1 MNIQVT
7 CDVNGEI
14 TLTSVTAK
22 WPRGVF
28 TVHDARIW
36 RNSAVNTL
44 LSTGIAGNKLLIGDS
59 KYPISTYLCKPYPQS
74 EANTNPVKKNFN
86 SILSEERIVIE
97 HVFGQLKSRFQML
110 RTLLR
115 IAITLVPKFIVACCV
130 LHNVGKYL
138 NDPFADD
145 EKDEKDDDE
154 DDNIEPTQSAT
165 NMRRAGQ
172 ARRDAIA
179 DLLRN
184 TVSRRVLAIAN
195 PYQ

>member
-1 MNIQVT
+1 MR
-7 CDVNGEI
+7 
-14 TLTSVTAK
+14 LT
-22 WPRGVF
+22 
-28 TVHDARIW
+28 
-36 RNSAVNTL
+36 
-44 LSTGIAGNKLLIGDS
+44 
-59 KYPISTYLCKPYPQS
+59 Q
-74 EANTNPVKKNFN
+74 NPVKKNFN

-97 HVFGQLKSRFQML
+97 HVFGQLKSSFQML
-110 RTLLR
+110 RTPLR

-145 EKDEKDDDE
+145 EKD
-154 DDNIEPTQSAT
+154 DNTEPDVEPTQSAT

-184 TVSRRVLAIAN
+184 TVPRRGLAVAYS
-195 PYQ
+195 YQ

>member
-1 MNIQVT
+1 M
-7 CDVNGEI
+7 
-14 TLTSVTAK
+14 TA
-22 WPRGVF
+22 GS
-28 TVHDARIW
+28 VHDARIW

-44 LSTGIAGNKLLIGDS
+44 LCTGIAGNKLLIGDS
-59 KYPISTYLCKPYPQS
+59 AYPISTYLCKPYPQS

-145 EKDEKDDDE
+145 
-154 DDNIEPTQSAT
+154 AT
-165 NMRRAGQ
+165 KRTKKMMMKTTILSQHN
-172 ARRDAIA
+172 
-179 DLLRN
+179 LLQTCEELGRQD
-184 TVSRRVLAIAN
+184 VMLSPIC
-195 PYQ
+195 

>member
-1 MNIQVT
+1 
-7 CDVNGEI
+7 
-14 TLTSVTAK
+14 
-22 WPRGVF
+22 
-28 TVHDARIW
+28 
-36 RNSAVNTL
+36 
-44 LSTGIAGNKLLIGDS
+44 
-59 KYPISTYLCKPYPQS
+59 
-74 EANTNPVKKNFN
+74 
-86 SILSEERIVIE
+86 
-97 HVFGQLKSRFQML
+97 ML
-110 RTLLR
+110 RTPLR

-154 DDNIEPTQSAT
+154 DDNTEPDVEPTQSAT

-184 TVSRRVLAIAN
+184 TVPRRVLAIAN
-195 PYQ
+195 SYQ